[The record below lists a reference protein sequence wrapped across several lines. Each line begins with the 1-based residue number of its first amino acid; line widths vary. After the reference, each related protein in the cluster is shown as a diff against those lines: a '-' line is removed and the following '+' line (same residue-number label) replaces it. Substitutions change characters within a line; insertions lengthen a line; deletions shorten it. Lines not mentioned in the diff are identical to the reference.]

1 MSAPTPGATWQQPDL
16 AASFL
21 QRRGDF
27 VPMLDVQEDIVTRLL
42 ERHGRTI
49 SRFLDLGCGD
59 GALTQLVLDAH
70 PSAEVVMVDFSEPML
85 KRAGERL
92 RRLRVNATLWPADLN
107 DPSWSE
113 QLPDGRYDAIV
124 SGLAIHHLPGERKR
138 SLFAELFQLLEPGG
152 VFVNLDYVLV
162 EGPLQGLFDERKME
176 ALRAD
181 RGTGGTGEAGGAG
194 AEEVF
199 IDEDDDDRPDLAETQ
214 IAWLREAG
222 FEQAEVQFKWAEAAV
237 MAGFK
242 PDREER

>member
-1 MSAPTPGATWQQPDL
+1 MSAPTPGATWQQADL

-21 QRRGDF
+21 ERRGDF
-27 VPMLDVQEDIVTRLL
+27 VPMLDVQEDVVTRLL

-59 GALTQLVLDAH
+59 GALTQLVADAH

-92 RRLRVNATLWPADLN
+92 RRLRVNATLWRADLN

-113 QLPDGRYDAIV
+113 QLPDARYDAIV

-138 SLFAELFQLLEPGG
+138 SLFAELFEMLEPGG

-162 EGPLQGLFDERKME
+162 EGPLQGLFDEQWHQAQRPE
-176 ALRAD
+176 GDA
-181 RGTGGTGEAGGAG
+181 GGTHDADQA
-194 AEEVF
+194 
-199 IDEDDDDRPDLAETQ
+199 IPDDEDDDRPDLAETQ
-214 IAWLREAG
+214 IGWLREAG

-237 MAGFK
+237 MAGFR